1 LVPKIQTSTRENK
14 GEIRDMKTIAK
25 LMALALLV
33 GSLAFAQ
40 DKKGDDTKKTDA
52 KATHHMKKK
61 GHKAKKAKKSSKKAN
76 KDAAAASDK
85 K

>member
-1 LVPKIQTSTRENK
+1 
-14 GEIRDMKTIAK
+14 MKTIAK

-52 KATHHMKKK
+52 KAAHHAKKAP
-61 GHKAKKAKKSSKKAN
+61 KAKKAKKSSKKKAD
-76 KDAAAASDK
+76 KGAAAAPAGDK